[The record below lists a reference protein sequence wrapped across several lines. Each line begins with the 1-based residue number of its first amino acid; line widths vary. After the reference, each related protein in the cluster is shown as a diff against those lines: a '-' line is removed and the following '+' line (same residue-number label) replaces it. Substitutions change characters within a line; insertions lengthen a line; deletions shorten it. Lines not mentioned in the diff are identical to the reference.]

1 MVERLL
7 CGITGQVSQ
16 NPQFHIT
23 IDVCDLP
30 HIFLGET
37 MLEFFWNAPL
47 VILQLIIVILFWS
60 GIIFG
65 GYVLAK
71 ELLVNYVEKK
81 TKSKAIDP
89 NNIDDDDYI
98 GV

>member
-1 MVERLL
+1 
-7 CGITGQVSQ
+7 
-16 NPQFHIT
+16 
-23 IDVCDLP
+23 
-30 HIFLGET
+30 

-47 VILQLIIVILFWS
+47 VILQLIFVILFWS

-71 ELLVNYVEKK
+71 ELLDNYVEKK